1 MSIRPTI
8 VFDLDGTLVDT
19 APDLIGALNAILTRE
34 GLAALPLEQA
44 RNMVGQGVR
53 VLLDRGLAAERVR
66 VSPLRFEQLYAD
78 FLTLYESR
86 IAAESRPFPG
96 AAEALQWLARHG
108 WTLAVCT
115 NKLENLSRK
124 LLGELGLLD
133 RFAAVCGGDTF
144 PVRKPDPQA
153 LLGTLARTGG
163 DPRLAIMVGDS
174 KTDLDTARNASVPV
188 VGVTFGYTDVPMAS
202 LGPDR
207 LISHFEDL
215 PEAVDLLVGARV

>member
-19 APDLIGALNAILTRE
+19 APDLIGALNAVLTRE
-34 GLAALPLEQA
+34 GVAALPLERA
-44 RNMVGQGVR
+44 RNMVGLGVR

-66 VSPLRFEQLYAD
+66 VSPVRFEQLYAD

-96 AAEALQWLARHG
+96 AAEALQWLARRG

-115 NKLENLSRK
+115 NKLEYLSRK

-144 PVRKPDPQA
+144 TVRKPQAEA
-153 LLGTLARTGG
+153 LLNTLARTGG
-163 DPRLAIMVGDS
+163 DPRRAVMVGDS
-174 KTDLDTARNASVPV
+174 KTDLDTARNASVPI
-188 VGVTFGYTDVPMAS
+188 VGVSFGYTEVPMAS
-202 LGPDR
+202 LAPDR
-207 LISHFEDL
+207 LISDFREL
-215 PEAVDLLVGARV
+215 PEAVESLVAARV